1 MSTDKNLVHIIDDDD
16 AVRDSLALLLT
27 SVGLESQQYAS
38 ATEFLESTLDDS
50 VPGCLILDV
59 RMPGMSGLQ
68 LFKELHKRGLSWPVI
83 FMTGHGDVPMA
94 VQAMRE
100 GAFDFV
106 QKPFRESELLD
117 RVQQAIAQDRNDRTQ
132 DSELAAVQ
140 QRLAELTGR
149 ERDVLDRIVAGQANK
164 VIAIELDISQRTVEQ
179 HRARVMRKMNARS
192 LAHLIRMVIH
202 APQTS
207 DNPS

>member
-1 MSTDKNLVHIIDDDD
+1 MTTDNNLVHIIDDDD

-27 SVGLESQQYAS
+27 SVGLLSQQYAS
-38 ATEFLESTLDDS
+38 ATEFLDSTLDDS

-140 QRLAELTGR
+140 QRLAELTAR

-179 HRARVMRKMNARS
+179 HRARVMRKMKARS
-192 LAHLIRMVIH
+192 LAHLIRMVIK
-202 APQTS
+202 APEHS
-207 DNPS
+207 DSPS

>member
-38 ATEFLESTLDDS
+38 ATEFLESTLDDR

>member
-1 MSTDKNLVHIIDDDD
+1 MTTDKDLVHIIDDDD

-27 SVGLESQQYAS
+27 SVGLPSQQYAS
-38 ATEFLESTLDDS
+38 AAEFLESTPDDHS
-50 VPGCLILDV
+50 PGCLILDV

-68 LFKELHKRGLSWPVI
+68 LFKELHRRGLSWPVI

-140 QRLAELTGR
+140 QRLAELTAR

-202 APQTS
+202 APPTS
-207 DNPS
+207 EPSA

>member
-1 MSTDKNLVHIIDDDD
+1 MTTDKDLVHIIDDDD

-27 SVGLESQQYAS
+27 SVGLPSQQYAS
-38 ATEFLESTLDDS
+38 AAEFLESTLDDNI
-50 VPGCLILDV
+50 PGCLILDV

-68 LFKELHKRGLSWPVI
+68 LFKELHRRGLSWPVI

-192 LAHLIRMVIH
+192 LAHLIRMVIN
-202 APQTS
+202 APPAS
-207 DNPS
+207 EPSP

>member
-1 MSTDKNLVHIIDDDD
+1 MTTDNNLVHIIDDDD

-27 SVGLESQQYAS
+27 SVGLLSQQYAS
-38 ATEFLESTLDDS
+38 ATEFLDSTLDDS

-140 QRLAELTGR
+140 QRLAELTAR

-179 HRARVMRKMNARS
+179 HRARVMRKMKARS
-192 LAHLIRMVIH
+192 LAHLIRMVIQ
-202 APQTS
+202 APEHS
-207 DNPS
+207 DSPS